1 MNDMKPIIA
10 IIGDRHC
17 FSHDHKAQLAA
28 ELGTALIDNG
38 YRVMTG
44 GVGSKDNNPDG
55 VMDFVMKG
63 ARDSAH
69 YSSGDIIA
77 IVPGFDPAE
86 ASKYA
91 DIILPTGLDIYRN
104 VITANADAVI
114 AIGGGAGTLCEM
126 ANAWSLRRLIIAYS
140 NVDGWSSKLAGTAI
154 DNRKRYPNL
163 EDMVWP
169 TESASQTIRIL
180 QEKLSLYTKR
190 HKSI

>member
-1 MNDMKPIIA
+1 MKPIIA

-17 FSHDHKAQLAA
+17 SSNDPKAQLAA

-44 GVGSKDNNPDG
+44 GVGSKDYTPDG

-63 ARDSAH
+63 AKDSAH
-69 YSSGDIIA
+69 YSSGDTIA
-77 IVPGFDPAE
+77 IVPGFNPAE

-154 DNRKRYPNL
+154 DNRKRYPSL

-169 TESASQTIRIL
+169 TESAAQTIRIL